1 MRGDE
6 FAEALAAAQV
16 GEEWGF
22 AALYRDFAP
31 AVLGFLRGRVGADAE
46 DVASAVWLEVARSVG
61 RFVGDESGFRAWL
74 FTIVRRRMMN
84 EYRRKSR
91 DFTEYTDPAQLPT
104 QLSADDPER
113 AVVAEMSAAGAIAL
127 IGTVLPELQGE
138 VILLRVVSQLSVDE
152 IAEVLDLAPGH
163 VRVLSH
169 RGLKTLA
176 EHFSRPGVT
185 HAAEPGISEV
195 T

>member
-1 MRGDE
+1 MRGDD
-6 FAEALAAAQV
+6 FADALAAAQV

-31 AVLGFLRGRVGADAE
+31 AVLGFLRGRVDADAE

-61 RFVGDESGFRAWL
+61 RFTGDESGFRAWL

-84 EYRRKSR
+84 EYRRRSR
-91 DFTEYTDPAQLPT
+91 DLAVSTDPALLPM
-104 QLSADDPER
+104 SPSPDDPER
-113 AVVAEMSAAGAIAL
+113 TVVGEMSATDAIAL
-127 IGTVLPELQGE
+127 IGTVFPELQGE

-169 RGLKTLA
+169 RGLKALA

>member
-1 MRGDE
+1 M
-6 FAEALAAAQV
+6 
-16 GEEWGF
+16 
-22 AALYRDFAP
+22 LYRGFAP
-31 AVLGFLRGRVGADAE
+31 AVLGFLRGRVGAEAE

-61 RFVGDESGFRAWL
+61 RFIGDESGFRAWL

-84 EYRRKSR
+84 EYRRRSR
-91 DFTEYTDPAQLPT
+91 DLSESTDPAQLPT
-104 QLSADDPER
+104 QVSVDDPER
-113 AVVAEMSAAGAIAL
+113 TVVAEMSATDAIAL
-127 IGTVLPELQGE
+127 VGTVLPELQGE

-169 RGLKTLA
+169 RGLKMLA

-185 HAAEPGISEV
+185 HAAEPGISGV

>member
-6 FAEALAAAQV
+6 FADALAAAQL

-22 AALYRDFAP
+22 AVLYRGFAP
-31 AVLGFLRGRVGADAE
+31 AVLGFLRGRVGAEAE
-46 DVASAVWLEVARSVG
+46 DVASAVWLEVARSIG
-61 RFVGDESGFRAWL
+61 RFVGDDSGFRAWL

-104 QLSADDPER
+104 QLSADNPER
-113 AVVAEMSAAGAIAL
+113 TVVVEMSATEAIAL
-127 IGTVLPELQGE
+127 VGTVLPELQGE

-185 HAAEPGISEV
+185 HAAEPGISG
-195 T
+195 